1 MVIPKPEEI
10 RKRREDLGLTRCGL
24 SRKAGL
30 STNALY
36 RIETGKDS
44 SYTHPIRA
52 RAIAEA
58 LGCRLEDVFTVS

>member
-1 MVIPKPEEI
+1 MIVPKTEEI
-10 RKRREDLGLTRCGL
+10 KKRREDLGLTRCGL

-30 STNALY
+30 STSALY
-36 RIETGKDS
+36 RIETGES

-58 LGCRLEDVFTVS
+58 LGCRMEDVFTVS